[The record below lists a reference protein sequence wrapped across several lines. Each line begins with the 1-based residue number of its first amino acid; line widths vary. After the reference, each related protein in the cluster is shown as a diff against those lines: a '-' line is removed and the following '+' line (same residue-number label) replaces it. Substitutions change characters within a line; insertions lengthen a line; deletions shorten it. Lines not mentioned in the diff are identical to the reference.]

1 MFHSGLSLISFRNH
15 SRIRLSS
22 KMLTFNYILFHSEI
36 TVVIFNAISSGFWWV
51 GAIKRCIPWSVLR
64 PKPAAGVF
72 SFSPLHSRAA
82 LRSATLRSIP
92 FIVSPS
98 LGYPRKSASFIP
110 LRSGQPTVSFR
121 SPLALQP
128 TTRNSKPKREASFHP
143 TQFATLHSVTTL
155 AFPHANQRY
164 ALRRVCPGKQKP
176 QIPHSPLM
184 VAP

>member
-64 PKPAAGVF
+64 PKPAAGGF
-72 SFSPLHSRAA
+72 RFSPLHSRAA

-110 LRSGQPTVSFR
+110 LRSGNPPFHSAPLWLSNPQPGTES
-121 SPLALQP
+121 Q
-128 TTRNSKPKREASFHP
+128 NGK
-143 TQFATLHSVTTL
+143 LHSTQPNSL
-155 AFPHANQRY
+155 HCIQSPPLLFPMQPA
-164 ALRRVCPGKQKP
+164 VCP
-176 QIPHSPLM
+176 
-184 VAP
+184 A